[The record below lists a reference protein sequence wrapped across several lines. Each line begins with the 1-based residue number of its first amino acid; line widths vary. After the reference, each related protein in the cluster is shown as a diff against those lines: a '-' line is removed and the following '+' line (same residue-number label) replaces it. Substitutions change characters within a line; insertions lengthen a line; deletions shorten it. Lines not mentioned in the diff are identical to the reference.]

1 MSSRSST
8 ERLMDFSS
16 ESVVSHLVFW
26 VSSWLLVLFLVG
38 FWFLVVLLVFALE
51 DTWLFALTSSPTC
64 GNWLPKT
71 TRFDDRLSL
80 ERARHEQKKNK
91 GFK

>member
-26 VSSWLLVLFLVG
+26 VSSWVGCFVSGWALVFGCVVG
-38 FWFLVVLLVFALE
+38 FCFGRHLAFCSH
-51 DTWLFALTSSPTC
+51 LFSNMRELA
-64 GNWLPKT
+64 N
-71 TRFDDRLSL
+71 
-80 ERARHEQKKNK
+80 KNNT
-91 GFK
+91 F